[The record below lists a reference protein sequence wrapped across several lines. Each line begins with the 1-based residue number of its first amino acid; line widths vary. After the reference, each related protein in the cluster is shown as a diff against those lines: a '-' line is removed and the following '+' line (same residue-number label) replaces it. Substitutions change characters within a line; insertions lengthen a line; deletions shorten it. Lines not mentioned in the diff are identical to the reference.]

1 MTVPPEPILSV
12 KSVTKRYRSVAALQ
26 DVSADF
32 YPGEVHAVLGENGA
46 GKSTLMGILA
56 GFVVPD
62 FGTVTLRGGP
72 APIGRPFEARD
83 DGIQMVHQHFMLVP
97 NFTVEENLALSGMR
111 GLWQSLDT
119 KALSKNAL
127 ARASDLGWKVDAD
140 ERTGSLPV
148 GVQQRL
154 EILKGVADRALVL
167 ILDEPTAVLSPS
179 EVNDLFRVLRELK
192 DQNIAI
198 ILIAHKL
205 SEVMAI
211 ADRVTVLRRGKWVAS
226 CRIEETNAEQLEHW
240 MVGEVPHREA
250 AISTSSGETL
260 LDVQSIDVLGD
271 RGNLAVKQAQFQVAS
286 GEILGI
292 GGVDG
297 NGQIELAEALVGVR
311 EVAHGDIQRP
321 EATGYIPQD
330 RHQDGLAL
338 GLSIEENTLLSHVPQ
353 DVEKGPMLVRTK
365 VRRWASDI
373 VDRFR
378 VKIGEIT
385 DPVASLSGGNQQ
397 KVIVGRVLSQNPKLI
412 VAVNPTRGLDIR
424 AANDVHERLR
434 DAAKAGAAVVLFSAD
449 LDELALLSTRQLAIS
464 RGELGTDYFGSIE
477 ARA

>member
-62 FGTVTLRGGP
+62 SGTVTLNGGP
-72 APIGRPFEARD
+72 APIGRPFQARD

-111 GLWQSLDT
+111 GLWQTLDT

-127 ARASDLGWKVDAD
+127 SRAIDLGWKVDAD

-192 DQNIAI
+192 EQNIAI

-250 AISTSSGETL
+250 AVSTSSGETL

-311 EVAHGDIQRP
+311 EVAQGDIQRP
-321 EATGYIPQD
+321 DATGYIPQD

-353 DVEKGPMLVRTK
+353 DAENGPMLMRSK

-477 ARA
+477 APA